1 MNGPLLTVKLL
12 AVIYSKAL
20 CGLGVFVLH
29 NEQNASGFHLHTE
42 LHSGRF
48 TDPADYLCSLKMELP
63 EAKKIYRSET
73 KSVVESRIEL
83 GASKLFPKACFNH
96 YRAPR

>member
-1 MNGPLLTVKLL
+1 MPFCIPQRDRKIKISFSMNGPLLTVKLL

-42 LHSGRF
+42 LHLGHF
-48 TDPADYLCSLKMELP
+48 ADPADYLCLLKMELP
-63 EAKKIYRSET
+63 EAKKT
-73 KSVVESRIEL
+73 
-83 GASKLFPKACFNH
+83 
-96 YRAPR
+96 